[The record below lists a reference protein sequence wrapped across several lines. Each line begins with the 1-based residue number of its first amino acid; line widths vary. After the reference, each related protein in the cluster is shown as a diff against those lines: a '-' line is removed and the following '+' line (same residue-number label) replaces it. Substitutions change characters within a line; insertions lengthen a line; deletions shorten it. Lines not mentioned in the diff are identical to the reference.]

1 MQYLAYS
8 VFLHIYDE
16 RGDLMM
22 LFAFAPHETLP
33 EKILII
39 ALLLVPV
46 LFGIRYLRERWK
58 EEYGNTC
65 DDGSE
70 NAQQE

>member
-1 MQYLAYS
+1 M
-8 VFLHIYDE
+8 I
-16 RGDLMM
+16 

-39 ALLLVPV
+39 ALLLTPV

-58 EEYGNTC
+58 EEYGSQH
-65 DDGSE
+65 DE
-70 NAQQE
+70 RE